1 MPLTIRRRLVD
12 RVRQWRK
19 IAYVLCAALVVLAG
33 AVVFLSVSAPASSIE
48 VASGSTFFD
57 PNRALRTAESMDL
70 YPDRSLDSED
80 ASGVISWLVERFSLL
95 LDISKDAVR
104 QDEFTAPL
112 GNSEVTF

>member
-19 IAYVLCAALVVLAG
+19 IAYVLCGSLVILAG
-33 AVVFLSVSAPASSIE
+33 AVVFLSVSSPSSSIE

-57 PNRALRTAESMDL
+57 PNRALRTAEAMDGL
-70 YPDRSLDSED
+70 YPDRSLGSED

-95 LDISKDAVR
+95 LGIKP
-104 QDEFTAPL
+104 E
-112 GNSEVTF
+112 